1 MRRWLAAAV
10 IVLAIP
16 VAAGVVAAVAL
27 VRSGFS
33 ARPEPSRLEAA
44 VARAMRNFAGRS
56 LRGLRNP
63 VPDTR
68 DVIADGRAHF
78 ADHCAQ
84 CHANDGSGRTDLGRH
99 LYPRAPDMRL
109 PATQALTDGEL
120 FGIIENGVRLTGMP
134 AWGDGSEQS
143 RADTWK
149 LVRFIRHLPALTDE
163 EKAEMERLNPK
174 GPDEWKEQEEEEKF
188 LEGGPSKPG
197 ADAHH
202 H

>member
-1 MRRWLAAAV
+1 MRRLLIAAMV
-10 IVLAIP
+10 VLALAG
-16 VAAGVVAAVAL
+16 AAVVAAAIL
-27 VRSGFS
+27 FVRSGFS
-33 ARPEPSRLEAA
+33 ARPEPSRLETSL
-44 VARAMRNFAGRS
+44 ARTMRDLAGRP
-56 LRGLRNP
+56 LRGLQNP

-68 DVIADGRAHF
+68 QIIAEGRAHF

-84 CHANDGSGRTDLGRH
+84 CHANDGSGQTEMGRL

-109 PATQALTDGEL
+109 PATQSLTDGEL

-143 RADTWK
+143 HAATWK
-149 LVRFIRHLPALTDE
+149 LVRFIRHLPALSDA

-174 GPDEWKEQEEEEKF
+174 GPDEWREQEEEEQF
-188 LEGGPSKPG
+188 LD
-197 ADAHH
+197 ADAAKKNAGSHH